1 MSKSL
6 KPTRNIPVPIQNLL
20 WGRAAGRCQFA
31 GCNKPLW
38 LHHVTQET
46 ANLAQKAHIWSFSDD
61 GPRGNEG
68 IEHEQINSFEN
79 LMLVCHGC
87 HTLIDDAIKEKK
99 YTVDQ
104 LKQMK
109 CQHEERVER
118 VTAITQNRRSH
129 VLLYGANIGKNG
141 TVLNYHSAVLA
152 MFPEHFPAES
162 APREIGFGKSDIH
175 DNQAAYWMMEK
186 AALESGFENSL
197 ARDLKSGEIEHLS
210 VFALAPQP
218 LLIRLGTLLTDIT
231 EVQTYQRH
239 REPQTWVWQEDATE
253 NKFLVINPT
262 EVKQTVALNISI
274 SASICNSRISKVLGE
289 DSSIWTITIPNPH
302 NDIIRSKSQLSEFR
316 KVFRQLLD
324 EIKINAGHDNEL
336 HIFTAVPVSI
346 AIEIGRAYMPKA
358 DMALSLYDENKSLG
372 GFVKAFNIPER

>member
-1 MSKSL
+1 MTETI
-6 KPTRNIPVPIQNLL
+6 KPARNISVPIQNLL

-46 ANLAQKAHIWSFSDD
+46 TNLAQKAHIWSFSNK
-61 GPRGNEG
+61 GPRGNKG

-79 LMLVCHGC
+79 LMLICHGC

-99 YTVDQ
+99 YTVEQ

-109 CQHEERVER
+109 LQHEEMVER
-118 VTAITQNRRSH
+118 VTAISLNRSSH
-129 VLLYGANIGKNG
+129 ILLYGANIGKHN
-141 TVLNYHSAVLA
+141 TALNFNSAVRA
-152 MFPEHFPAES
+152 VFPEHFPAES
-162 APREIGFGKSDIH
+162 TPREIGFGKSDIH
-175 DNQAAYWMMEK
+175 DDQSAYWMMEK
-186 AALESGFENSL
+186 TALENGFDSNL
-197 ARDLKSGEIEHLS
+197 ARDLKSGEIQHLS

-218 LLIRLGTLLTDIT
+218 LLIRLGTLLTDIS

-239 REPQTWVWQEDATE
+239 REPQTWIWQEDEVE
-253 NKFLVINPT
+253 NTFQVIKPK
-262 EVKQTVALNISI
+262 EIKQKLALNISV
-274 SASICNSRISKVLGE
+274 SASICNSRITKILGE
-289 DSSIWTITIPNPH
+289 DTSIWTITIPNPH
-302 NDIIRSKSQLSEFR
+302 NDIIRSKNQLTAFR
-316 KVFRQLLD
+316 KTFRPLLD
-324 EIKINAGHDNEL
+324 KIKKSAGHDKEL

-358 DMALSLYDENKSLG
+358 DMQLCLYDENKSLG